1 MLLNYKYKEEE
12 LKTLLKS
19 LTVVI
24 DRREKENKHIT
35 EWFDKKKIP
44 YVNKSLSTLDYS
56 FYLPANPELGI
67 SRDIWFDK
75 DIAIERKASLTEL
88 SGNFAQN
95 RDRFEKEMSTAKS
108 LYKYLLIENSNYED
122 IVNGKYNTMYNT
134 KSFLGTLH
142 SFNHKYDLQIMFM
155 PDKAYSAMWMYGTFQ
170 YYLRDILR

>member
-1 MLLNYKYKEEE
+1 MLLNYKYTDGE

-19 LTVVI
+19 LTIVI
-24 DRREKENKHIT
+24 DRREKENSHIV
-35 EWFDKKKIP
+35 EWFDSKNIP
-44 YVNKSLSTLDYS
+44 YIHRSLSALDYS

-67 SRDIWFDK
+67 QRDIWFDK
-75 DIAIERKASLTEL
+75 DITIERKASLTEL
-88 SGNFAQN
+88 SSNFSQN

-108 LYKYLLIENSNYED
+108 LYKYLLIENSSYED
-122 IVNGKYNTMYNT
+122 IINGKYNTRYNQ

-155 PDKAYSAMWMYGTFQ
+155 QNKAYSAMWMYGVFQ